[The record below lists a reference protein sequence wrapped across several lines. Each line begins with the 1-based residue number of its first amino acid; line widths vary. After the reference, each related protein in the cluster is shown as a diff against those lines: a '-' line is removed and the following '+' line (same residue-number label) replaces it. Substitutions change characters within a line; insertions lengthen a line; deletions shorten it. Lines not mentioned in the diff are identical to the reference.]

1 MTSSCKELTATIVN
15 LKEARILE
23 KAVQTLSLEKSYSA
37 KLLDLNSKM
46 VKFNYSRLK
55 NNVNKI
61 KSNLK
66 PEEINVMKSLE
77 AKGQFK
83 AEHPRMCSSS
93 SSTKIAA
100 AHKRLNLNTYRRA
113 QSAMPR
119 IQPRSMTSQMYGST
133 GKDTSRE
140 SKMPMIEL
148 KATSC
153 SKRQIRPKTT
163 GPGEQ
168 SFCLATTAPKDCT
181 DSPKTSKV
189 TDQVITLKV
198 QTPRSKNTNSVLE
211 KITQAQK
218 ANKIQAPQVSYSCHD
233 EKAPGSEDGK
243 SNKCVLDAFG
253 PNPYEERRQKLL
265 NFEGK
270 AFCCLGEKKQGFVNE
285 VGRFVESNPKVVEV
299 KPEITQE
306 VINSI
311 DSMAARPGRSKTR
324 ASTSAK
330 LRLRDRSLLREF
342 AEVRKTRYLRIHDSL
357 IEYSANT
364 LASDY
369 LRRTLPWRQYKSDS
383 LSFYE
388 STRLTDTNI

>member
-1 MTSSCKELTATIVN
+1 
-15 LKEARILE
+15 
-23 KAVQTLSLEKSYSA
+23 
-37 KLLDLNSKM
+37 M

-66 PEEINVMKSLE
+66 PEEINMMKSLE

-168 SFCLATTAPKDCT
+168 SFL
-181 DSPKTSKV
+181 

-243 SNKCVLDAFG
+243 SNKSVLDAFG